1 MYIYIYIYLY
11 IRKIPA
17 TSTFALSPFLSLSL
31 SLSLFLFL
39 SVSFWGGGG
48 GGGAPRARDPTTTGG
63 RRVETGNIWPKTDVP
78 GQQSS
83 VSSGDNRRVA
93 REIRDPLTRRGGL
106 PRATRRGT
114 PRGRTCVTKR
124 RLVAVARYLS
134 WAIAA
139 PPRPRRSSDP
149 RPSTCPWSGVERS

>member
-1 MYIYIYIYLY
+1 MKNPRYVDVC
-11 IRKIPA
+11 
-17 TSTFALSPFLSLSL
+17 PFSVSFSLSL
-31 SLSLFLFL
+31 CLFL
-39 SVSFWGGGG
+39 FWGGGG
-48 GGGAPRARDPTTTGG
+48 GGGAPRAHDPTTTGG
-63 RRVETGNIWPKTDVP
+63 DEWKLGIWPKTDVP

>member
-1 MYIYIYIYLY
+1 MCVC
-11 IRKIPA
+11 KIPA
-17 TSTFALSPFLSLSL
+17 TSTFALSFSL
-31 SLSLFLFL
+31 SLSLFLL
-39 SVSFWGGGG
+39 GGRGRG
-48 GGGAPRARDPTTTGG
+48 RGPARPRSHDDGG

>member
-1 MYIYIYIYLY
+1 M
-11 IRKIPA
+11 
-17 TSTFALSPFLSLSL
+17 T
-31 SLSLFLFL
+31 
-39 SVSFWGGGG
+39 
-48 GGGAPRARDPTTTGG
+48 GGAPRAPRSHDAWGEGG
-63 RRVETGNIWPKTDVP
+63 RRRVENWGIWLWPKTDVP

-83 VSSGDNRRVA
+83 VSSGDNNRRVA
-93 REIRDPLTRRGGL
+93 REIRGPFTRRGGL

-149 RPSTCPWSGVERS
+149 RPSTCPWNGVERS

>member
-1 MYIYIYIYLY
+1 MCVKSPL
-11 IRKIPA
+11 RRR
-17 TSTFALSPFLSLSL
+17 LPFLRFFFSL
-31 SLSLFLFL
+31 SLSLFLL
-39 SVSFWGGGG
+39 GGRGRG
-48 GGGAPRARDPTTTGG
+48 RGPARPRSHDDGG